1 MKKLIGLMLAVM
13 LLAATAA
20 TALAE
25 EPQGT
30 VMYVYT
36 ENGKGLN
43 VRSSM
48 STKEDNIVGGLR

>member
-13 LLAATAA
+13 LLAAAAA

-30 VMYVYT
+30 VMYV
-36 ENGKGLN
+36 
-43 VRSSM
+43 
-48 STKEDNIVGGLR
+48 